1 MVEVVTLVSDTS
13 RREVFVA
20 LRSVGRAEFYA
31 AQATDYRPEMVFVLS
46 DYLDYA
52 DETLLLHD
60 GRLYRVLRTYRTGQA
75 LEIVVIKASAEEV
88 QLYGGD

>member
-1 MVEVVTLVSDTS
+1 MVEIITLIGDTS
-13 RREVFVA
+13 RREVLAA
-20 LRSVGRAEFYA
+20 LRSVSRAEFYA
-31 AQATDYRPEMVFVLS
+31 AQAVDYHPELVFVLS
-46 DYLDYA
+46 DYLDYT

>member
-1 MVEVVTLVSDTS
+1 MVEIITLIDDTS
-13 RREVFVA
+13 RREVLAV
-20 LRSVGRAEFYA
+20 LRSVSRAEFYA
-31 AQATDYRPEMVFVLS
+31 AQAVDYHPELVFVLS

-88 QLYGGD
+88 ALYGGD